1 MQIIEDLLAEV
12 RQMRKEVKEVKDGT
26 IKMSQIKPSVS
37 VDTSQIV
44 EEVVS
49 GVDRSLEGLKITL
62 NETQTKTQT
71 LANSIPDKI
80 DSVKKVHLSATPWFW
95 VGLASTV
102 AIVVA
107 ILVFVPDEIEKHRQQ
122 EVEYLKHH
130 LQYHIDN
137 NPKTENSYQEQF
149 DNPY

>member
-12 RQMRKEVKEVKDGT
+12 RQMRKEVKEVKDNT
-26 IKMSQIKPSVS
+26 KKMSEIKPSVS
-37 VDTSQIV
+37 VDVSQIV

-49 GVDRSLEGLKITL
+49 GVDRGLEGLKMAL

-71 LANSIPDKI
+71 LANSIPYKI

-102 AIVVA
+102 AIAVA
-107 ILVFVPDEIEKHRQQ
+107 ILLFVPDEIEERRQQ
-122 EVEYLKHH
+122 EVEYLRHH

-137 NPKTENSYQEQF
+137 NPKTEKSYKEQF